1 MKITKV
7 KIEKFSAPLKEPF
20 RVAFGVIEDADS
32 WTVKIETDEGIYGLG
47 SAAPLAFVTGETMDT
62 CYIVMKMFADA
73 FIGFDPMDIAGAHKL
88 MDSIIYSN
96 GAAKCAFD
104 LALYDIIGKK
114 KGLPVYKVLGGT
126 DPVVHNDITI
136 GINAPEKMEADA
148 KEYVFEK
155 GFRILKVKT
164 GLDLATDIRALT
176 LIRNAVGPD
185 VRIRIDANQG
195 YSVETALKA
204 LPEFEKLGID
214 AAEQFLPWWDF
225 EGAAELKRKNTT
237 SVKLMLDESIHN
249 IHDAHRAAKLDCA
262 DFYNIKLM
270 KCGGLY
276 CGAQIADIAPLSRR
290 TATALCSIR
299 AMTTALPAASPARA
313 ACSPCWISPAW
324 VWITTSDRKN
334 FGLEIGEKR
343 KFRYDQRGKPPR
355 HDRGRTQGLGSAVHL
370 GRHRQGRQ
378 GGAGR
383 GFRLCQHG

>member
-1 MKITKV
+1 M
-7 KIEKFSAPLKEPF
+7 P
-20 RVAFGVIEDADS
+20 
-32 WTVKIETDEGIYGLG
+32 
-47 SAAPLAFVTGETMDT
+47 
-62 CYIVMKMFADA
+62 
-73 FIGFDPMDIAGAHKL
+73 
-88 MDSIIYSN
+88 SIW
-96 GAAKCAFD
+96 
-104 LALYDIIGKK
+104 LYDIIGKK

-276 CGAQIADIAPLSRR
+276 YGAQIADIAEE
-290 TATALCSIR
+290 AGVGCMVGCMQENKISI
-299 AMTTALPAASPARA
+299 AAGVSLVA
-313 ACSPCWISPAW
+313 AKKAIVEADCDSFMFYKGDDDGIAGGFTREGG
-324 VWITTSDRKN
+324 VFTLLD
-334 FGLEIGEKR
+334 
-343 KFRYDQRGKPPR
+343 KP
-355 HDRGRTQGLGSAVHL
+355 GLGL
-370 GRHRQGRQ
+370 DYDI
-378 GGAGR
+378 
-383 GFRLCQHG
+383 